1 MASGHR
7 VIELLGLE
15 GTLGDHLVQPPDSWC
30 IKNIFKIYSVTRPL
44 WMICKFVVNEWFGLY
59 EWFHVM
65 QFCKVKFT
73 RK

>member
-44 WMICKFVVNEWFGLY
+44 
-59 EWFHVM
+59 
-65 QFCKVKFT
+65 
-73 RK
+73 